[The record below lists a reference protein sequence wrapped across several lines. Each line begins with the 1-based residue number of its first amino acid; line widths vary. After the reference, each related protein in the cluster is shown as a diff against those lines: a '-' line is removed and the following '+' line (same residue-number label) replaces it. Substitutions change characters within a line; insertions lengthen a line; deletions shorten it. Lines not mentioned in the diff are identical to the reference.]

1 MKGGAMKK
9 IKVALVDDHAVVR
22 MGLRYALSL
31 FKDIELVGELDDGE
45 GAAALV
51 RNTGADVTLLDIR
64 MPGKDGIAALG
75 EILAADPAAK
85 VVMLT
90 TSSMEEDVYAALNAG
105 AKGYVLKD
113 RNPENIVKA
122 VRAVAEGGT
131 FIPDDI
137 KAIYKARSE
146 EPELTSAEREAV
158 ELLVQGLSNKA
169 IAERLGISEDG
180 VKVCLKHAYEKLGV
194 GDRAGAISVAVRR
207 GIARPAGMS

>member
-1 MKGGAMKK
+1 MKK
-9 IKVALVDDHAVVR
+9 VKVLLVDDHAVVR
-22 MGLRYALSL
+22 MGLKYALSL
-31 FKDIELVGELDDGE
+31 FKDIELAGELSDGE
-45 GAAALV
+45 RAAELMKSS
-51 RNTGADVTLLDIR
+51 GADVALLDIR

-75 EILAADPAAK
+75 EMLAADPSAK

-122 VRAVAEGGT
+122 VRTVAEGGT

-146 EPELTSAEREAV
+146 EPELTPTEREAV
-158 ELLVQGLSNKA
+158 GLLVQGLSNKA
-169 IAERLGISEDG
+169 IAEKVGISEDG
-180 VKVCLKHAYEKLGV
+180 VKVRLKHAYEKLGV
-194 GDRAGAISVAVRR
+194 NDRAGAISVAIRR
-207 GIARPAGMS
+207 GIARPAGVV

>member
-1 MKGGAMKK
+1 MKGGAVKK

-31 FKDIELVGELDDGE
+31 FKDIELVGELEDGE

-51 RNTGADVTLLDIR
+51 KSTGADVTLLDIR

-169 IAERLGISEDG
+169 IAERLGISEDV
-180 VKVCLKHAYEKLGV
+180 VKVRLKHAYEKLGV

>member
-1 MKGGAMKK
+1 M
-9 IKVALVDDHAVVR
+9 
-22 MGLRYALSL
+22 
-31 FKDIELVGELDDGE
+31 
-45 GAAALV
+45 
-51 RNTGADVTLLDIR
+51 
-64 MPGKDGIAALG
+64 
-75 EILAADPAAK
+75 
-85 VVMLT
+85 
-90 TSSMEEDVYAALNAG
+90 
-105 AKGYVLKD
+105 
-113 RNPENIVKA
+113 KA

-180 VKVCLKHAYEKLGV
+180 VKVRLKHAYEKLGV

>member
-1 MKGGAMKK
+1 MKGGAVKK

-31 FKDIELVGELDDGE
+31 FKDIELVGELEDVE

-51 RNTGADVTLLDIR
+51 RNTGADVTLLDIS

-90 TSSMEEDVYAALNAG
+90 TSSMEEDVYAALTAG

-122 VRAVAEGGT
+122 VRAVAEGT
-131 FIPDDI
+131 VLSVFMDDLLGQTVTVEH
-137 KAIYKARSE
+137 AAGFVTHYANLAE
-146 EPELTSAEREAV
+146 EV
-158 ELLVQGLSNKA
+158 
-169 IAERLGISEDG
+169 
-180 VKVCLKHAYEKLGV
+180 
-194 GDRAGAISVAVRR
+194 SVA
-207 GIARPAGMS
+207 AGDHVAAGQTIGTVGKTALGEVGSAPHLHFAVYKNNVPQDPSAYLPN

>member
-1 MKGGAMKK
+1 MKK
-9 IKVALVDDHAVVR
+9 IKVALIDDHAVVR
-22 MGLRYALSL
+22 MGLKYALSL
-31 FKDIELVGELDDGE
+31 FKDIELAGELSDGE
-45 GAAALV
+45 GAAELV
-51 RNTGADVTLLDIR
+51 KSSGADVTLLDIR

-75 EILAADPAAK
+75 EILAADPSAK

-90 TSSMEEDVYAALNAG
+90 TSSMEEDVYASLNAG

-146 EPELTSAEREAV
+146 EPELTSAEREAI
-158 ELLVQGLSNKA
+158 ELLVEGLSNKA
-169 IAERLGISEDG
+169 MAAKLGISEDG
-180 VKVCLKHAYEKLGV
+180 VKVRLKHAYEKLDV
-194 GDRAGAISVAVRR
+194 GDRAGAIAVAIKR
-207 GIARPAGMS
+207 GIARPAGMV